1 MIQVQLLLPSLGLK
15 PCRRWLISHSFKGFR
30 QISATAK
37 MSTES
42 YAFGSYSISCRE
54 VFYTTPLSFA
64 FVNLRP
70 VVPGIK
76 DSSFPFCIINFLALG
91 FPQKKKKFFFLLWGC
106 LNLRTLSFSL
116 TLQSVFS

>member
-1 MIQVQLLLPSLGLK
+1 
-15 PCRRWLISHSFKGFR
+15 
-30 QISATAK
+30 